1 MSYLFDT
8 NTVIYYF
15 NGLTSDDALQ
25 QLLAE
30 RFKISV
36 ITKIEFL
43 GWSAFVSNPRL
54 YSQARAF
61 IGHAQVFDLSAEIV
75 EQTIRLRQQFKT
87 KTPDAIIAA
96 TALIND
102 LTVVTHNTSDF
113 LRLGLN
119 TRSVSLKP

>member
-8 NTVIYYF
+8 NIVIYYF
-15 NGLTSDDALQ
+15 DGLTADDALH
-25 QLLAE
+25 QLFAE
-30 RFKISV
+30 CFKISV

-43 GWSAFVSNPRL
+43 GWGAFASDPRL

-87 KTPDAIIAA
+87 KTPDALIAA
-96 TALIND
+96 TALVND
-102 LTVVTHNTSDF
+102 LTVITHNTSDF
-113 LRLGLN
+113 MRLGLD
-119 TRSVSLKP
+119 TRTVTMKP

>member
-8 NTVIYYF
+8 NVVIYYF
-15 NGLTSDDALQ
+15 NGLTADDALH

-30 RFKISV
+30 RFRISV

-43 GWSAFVSNPRL
+43 GWNEFATDARL

-87 KTPDAIIAA
+87 KTPDALIAA
-96 TALIND
+96 TALVND
-102 LTVVTHNTSDF
+102 LTVVSHNTSDF
-113 LRLGLN
+113 ARLGLD
-119 TRSVSLKP
+119 TRTVTLKP

>member
-8 NTVIYYF
+8 NIVIYYF
-15 NGLTSDDALQ
+15 NGLTADGALH

-43 GWSAFVSNPRL
+43 GWSEFASDPKL

-75 EQTIRLRQQFKT
+75 EQTIRLHTLGDGLWRETGRFADRDQVRAAPF
-87 KTPDAIIAA
+87 DAVV
-96 TALIND
+96 TALDD
-102 LTVVTHNTSDF
+102 LWAS
-113 LRLGLN
+113 
-119 TRSVSLKP
+119 